1 MRANGVAARRAG
13 RLKFT
18 NVVFN
23 AVAAKGV
30 QTVEQSNW
38 VLHDVETDRTSKL
51 LLQIL
56 KYFRRDVLLRRVRQ
70 TLTDDLSRFADHL
83 VAGQI

>member
-1 MRANGVAARRAG
+1 MRTNRVAARRAG

-18 NVVFN
+18 DVVFN

-30 QTVEQSNW
+30 QTVEQTNW
-38 VLHDVETDRTSKL
+38 VLHDVETDRTFKL

-56 KYFRRDVLLRRVRQ
+56 KNSCRDILLRGVRQ
-70 TLTDDLSRFADHL
+70 TLSYNLSRFADHL